1 MVILQNKA
9 LSCINKVLIIIIII
23 IAIGMGIVYRDVLAD
38 DIERSGYIMLFTTP
52 GTQPKLSNRASL
64 WKLIIVTAEES
75 ELGIAI

>member
-1 MVILQNKA
+1 
-9 LSCINKVLIIIIII
+9 
-23 IAIGMGIVYRDVLAD
+23 MGIVYRDVLAD